1 MENSAISK
9 GTKSNPCLVLPKS
22 HANQLP
28 EWDLICWSTKGNLIQ
43 SCEYLLRPYYEPSI
57 ELDHA
62 RVTDMKEDLG
72 PQRVYDLHEH
82 NYKAKCDKSLKQ
94 GMNIM
99 QAGYHEFSG
108 EKMSGHRESRR
119 LLRGREVWDRLW
131 TMTRVAQ

>member
-22 HANQLP
+22 LANQLP
-28 EWDLICWSTKGNLIQ
+28 EQDLICRSTKGDWIQ

-62 RVTDMKEDLG
+62 WVTDMEEDLG
-72 PQRVYDLHEH
+72 PQRAYNLQGH
-82 NYKAKCDKSLKQ
+82 NFEAKCDKSLKQ

-99 QAGYHEFSG
+99 QAGYHEFSRDRT
-108 EKMSGHRESRR
+108 SGHRESRR
-119 LLRGREVWDRLW
+119 LLRGREV
-131 TMTRVAQ
+131 